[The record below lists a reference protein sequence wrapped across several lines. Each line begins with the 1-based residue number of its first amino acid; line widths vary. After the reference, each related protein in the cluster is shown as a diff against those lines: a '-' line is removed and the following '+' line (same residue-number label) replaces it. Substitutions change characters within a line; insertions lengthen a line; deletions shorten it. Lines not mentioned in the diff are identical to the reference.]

1 MHERRPAAS
10 IRTLS
15 LTAAA
20 AAALLTLAA
29 CQVGPDFKG
38 PAAPSATAG
47 YAAGG
52 LPTAIAPDQRLASG
66 GDVPGRWWEAYG
78 SPELNALMDQA
89 IKASPDIE
97 SAEAALRSAHE
108 LYLAQHG
115 ALLPSVDAGYNL
127 TRQKFSNEISP
138 PQLNSDANPY
148 TLHTLQLNVGYAP
161 DVFGGVHRQAESA
174 LAQTDAQR
182 YQAEAAYLTLTANVA
197 AAAIQQ
203 ASLIAQIK
211 DADALVASDRKTLDA
226 LRRSQQAGEL
236 AAADVA
242 AQEVVVAQAEQAL
255 PPLRKQLAQQN
266 DLIAFLTGRTPAEAQ
281 VPALD
286 LDKLAL
292 PAELPV
298 SLPSDLVRHRPDVR
312 AAEANLHAA
321 SANVG
326 VAIAARLPT
335 FPLTA
340 NAGTQSADFGGL
352 FSSPN
357 IFWTV
362 TGAVAAPIFDGGK
375 LKHQQKSAEALL
387 DQAKAQYRG
396 AALAAFQNVAD
407 SLQALQGDA
416 RALDAATAVDQA
428 AGRSLQAARK
438 QLDAGEAS
446 VLPLLAAEQA
456 QLQARAAVTQ
466 ARAARLADTAA
477 LYQSLG
483 GGWWNRTDFAE
494 ADTAPAGKPAAKR

>member
-1 MHERRPAAS
+1 MPQSRPAAS
-10 IRTLS
+10 IRTLR
-15 LTAAA
+15 LTATAAA
-20 AAALLTLAA
+20 LTLAA
-29 CQVGPDFKG
+29 CQVGPDFHG
-38 PAAPSATAG
+38 APAPSATAG

-52 LPTAIAPDQRLASG
+52 LPAAIGADQRLQPGA
-66 GDVPGRWWEAYG
+66 DVAARWWEAYG

-89 IKASPDIE
+89 IKASPDIA

-115 ALLPSVDAGYNL
+115 ALLPTIDAGYNVS
-127 TRQKFSNEISP
+127 RQRLSDVISP
-138 PQLNSDANPY
+138 TLNSTANPF
-148 TLHTLQLNVGYAP
+148 TLHTLQVNVAYTA
-161 DVFGGVHRQAESA
+161 DVFGGLHRQAESA
-174 LAQTDAQR
+174 LAQAEVQR

-211 DADALVASDRKTLDA
+211 DAEALVASDRKTLDA
-226 LRRSQQAGEL
+226 LRRSLQAGEL
-236 AAADVA
+236 AASDVA
-242 AQEVVVAQAEQAL
+242 AQEVVVAQAEQTL

-266 DLIAFLTGRTPAEAQ
+266 DLIAFLTGRTPAEAE

-286 LDKLAL
+286 LDRLAL
-292 PAELPV
+292 PADLPV

-326 VAIAARLPT
+326 AAVAARLPNFT
-335 FPLTA
+335 LSA
-340 NAGTQSADFGGL
+340 NAGTQATDFAGL
-352 FSSPN
+352 FSGPN
-357 IFWTV
+357 LFWTV
-362 TGAVAAPIFDGGK
+362 TGAVVQPIFEGGR
-375 LKHQQKSAEALL
+375 LKHEQKSAEALL

-407 SLQALQGDA
+407 SLEALQGDA
-416 RALDAATAVDQA
+416 RALDAAAAVDQA
-428 AGRSLQAARK
+428 AARSLAAARK

-456 QLQARAAVTQ
+456 QLQARSALTQ

-477 LYQSLG
+477 LFQSLG

-494 ADTAPAGKPAAKR
+494 AAPADKPAERR

>member
-1 MHERRPAAS
+1 MPERRPAVPILNLTA
-10 IRTLS
+10 
-15 LTAAA
+15 TAAA
-20 AAALLTLAA
+20 ALTLAA
-29 CQVGPDFKG
+29 CQVGPDFHG
-38 PAAPSATAG
+38 PAAPSASAG

-52 LPTAIAPDQRLASG
+52 LPTTIAPDQRLQSG
-66 GDVPGRWWEAYG
+66 ADVPARWWEAYG
-78 SPELNALMDQA
+78 SPELNALMEQA

-108 LYLAQHG
+108 LYLAQKG
-115 ALLPSVDAGYNL
+115 ALLPTADVSYSVVP
-127 TRQKFSNEISP
+127 QKLSDQISP
-138 PQLNSDANPY
+138 TLNSNANPF
-148 TLHTLQLNVGYAP
+148 TLHTLGVNVAYTP
-161 DVFGGVHRQAESA
+161 DVFGGVRRQAQNA
-174 LAQTDAQR
+174 LALTEAQR
-182 YQAEAAYLTLTANVA
+182 FQAEAAYLTLTANVA

-203 ASLIAQIK
+203 ASIAAQIK
-211 DADALVASDRKTLDA
+211 DGEALAASDRKTLDT
-226 LRRSQQAGEL
+226 LRRSLQAGEV

-266 DLIAFLTGRTPAEAQ
+266 DLIAFLAGRTPAEAQ
-281 VPALD
+281 IPSLD
-286 LDKLAL
+286 LDKLTL

-298 SLPSDLVRHRPDVR
+298 SLPSDLVRHRPDLR

-326 VAIAARLPT
+326 VAMAARLPS

-340 NAGTQSADFGGL
+340 SAGTQASDFAGL

-357 IFWTV
+357 AFWTL
-362 TGAVAAPIFDGGK
+362 TGALTQPIFDGGR
-375 LKHQQKSAEALL
+375 LKHQEKSAEALL

-416 RALDAATAVDQA
+416 RALDAAQAVDQA
-428 AGRSLQAARK
+428 AARSLATAKK

-446 VLPLLAAEQA
+446 VLPLLTAEQA
-456 QLQARAAVTQ
+456 QLQARSAVTQ
-466 ARAARLADTAA
+466 ARAARLSDSAA
-477 LYQSLG
+477 LFQALG

-494 ADTAPAGKPAAKR
+494 AEPAKGADKSAAKQ

>member
-1 MHERRPAAS
+1 MLQSRPVLSIPTRSLMMAGAA
-10 IRTLS
+10 
-15 LTAAA
+15 
-20 AAALLTLAA
+20 LTLAA
-29 CQVGPDFKG
+29 CQVGPDFQG
-38 PAAPSATAG
+38 PAAPPAAAG

-52 LPTAIAPDQRLASG
+52 LPTAIAADQRLRPGA
-66 GDVPGRWWEAYG
+66 DVPARWWEVYG

-89 IKASPDIE
+89 IKASPDIA

-115 ALLPSVDAGYNL
+115 ALLPTVDGGYNF
-127 TRQKFSNEISP
+127 TRQKFSDEIAP
-138 PQLNSDANPY
+138 PQLNSSANPY
-148 TLHTLQLNVGYAP
+148 SLHTLQLNVGYAP
-161 DVFGGVHRQAESA
+161 DVFGGLHRQAESA
-174 LAQTDAQR
+174 LAQTEAQR
-182 YQAEAAYLTLTANVA
+182 FQAEAAYLALTANVA

-211 DADALVASDRKTLDA
+211 DAEALVASDHKTLDA

-281 VPALD
+281 VPAID

-292 PAELPV
+292 PADLPV

-340 NAGTQSADFGGL
+340 NVGTQSADLGGL

-362 TGAVAAPIFDGGK
+362 TGAVAQPVFDGGR
-375 LKHQQKSAEALL
+375 LKRQQKSAEALL

-416 RALDAATAVDQA
+416 RALDAAAAVDQA
-428 AGRSLQAARK
+428 AARSLAAARK

-446 VLPLLAAEQA
+446 VLPLLTAEQA

-466 ARAARLADTAA
+466 ARAARLADSAA
-477 LYQSLG
+477 LFQALG
-483 GGWWNRTDFAE
+483 GGWWNRADFAE
-494 ADTAPAGKPAAKR
+494 ATPADKPSERR